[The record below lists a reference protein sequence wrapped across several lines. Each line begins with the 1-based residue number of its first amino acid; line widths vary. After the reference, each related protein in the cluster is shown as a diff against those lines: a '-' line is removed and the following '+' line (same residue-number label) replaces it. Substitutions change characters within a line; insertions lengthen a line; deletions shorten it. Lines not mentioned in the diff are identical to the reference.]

1 MKKILI
7 VLLALGLTACS
18 TTAPTQTIAE
28 TEPIA
33 TTIVTES
40 TQEPLPT
47 EELTPTAEPTLDPND
62 VQNILGQWLINPQE
76 VFGEDSQAMAD
87 NSGGQFGPVSI
98 KTFNSSESVFEF
110 GTGEGEAGW
119 VPLNTLLD
127 EFGSDRQPGSP
138 QAILFKFQAP
148 NLPDKLIFDFM
159 GPNEFG
165 VDFQNGGQPSLFW
178 FIDAQKEAFT
188 GDIVIQSGIVYNV
201 LMAIDSDGN
210 FRSVV
215 WEEGNYQN
223 QATFSGN
230 FAERE
235 NNGAGYQNQSWKFVI
250 GFGSSDTLKIH
261 EYKVFTFEGFA
272 S

>member
-1 MKKILI
+1 MKKTI
-7 VLLALGLTACS
+7 VVMLLLVLTGCS
-18 TTAPTQTIAE
+18 TANQATTEPEPTTVIVVEEPTQT
-28 TEPIA
+28 
-33 TTIVTES
+33 
-40 TQEPLPT
+40 PLPT
-47 EELTPTAEPTLDPND
+47 EEPTQPPEPTLDPND
-62 VQNILGQWLINPQE
+62 VENILTQWLINAQE
-76 VFGEDSQAMAD
+76 VFSEDPQAMSQ
-87 NSGGQFGPVSI
+87 NEGGQFGPVPI
-98 KTFNSSESVFEF
+98 KTYNSSDSVFEF
-110 GTGEGEAGW
+110 STGEGEAGW

-127 EFGSDRQPGSP
+127 EYGSDRQPGSP

-148 NLPDKLIFDFM
+148 NQPDQLIFDFM

-165 VDFQNGGQPSLFW
+165 IDFQDGGKPSLFW
-178 FIDAQKEAFT
+178 FIDVQKEAFT
-188 GDIVIQSGIVYNV
+188 GDLVLQTGAVYNV
-201 LMAIDSDGN
+201 LMAIDSEGN

-223 QATFSGN
+223 QATFSDN

-261 EYKVFTFEGFA
+261 GYRVFTFEGFA